1 MFQDNC
7 ILNAIAK
14 INIRYKMNLVVFL
27 RFPFL
32 IAKINCPPLTT
43 IVKVNLAGNKTFVTL
58 R

>member
-1 MFQDNC
+1 MFQDIC

-27 RFPFL
+27 RIPFL
-32 IAKINCPPLTT
+32 IAKIKCAPLTP
-43 IVKVNLAGNKTFVTL
+43 IIKVNLTGNKTFVTL